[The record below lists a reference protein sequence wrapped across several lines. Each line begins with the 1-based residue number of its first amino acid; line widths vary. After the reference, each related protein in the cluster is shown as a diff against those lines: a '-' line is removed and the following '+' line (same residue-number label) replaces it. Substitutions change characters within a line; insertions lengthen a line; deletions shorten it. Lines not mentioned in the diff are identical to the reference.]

1 MGGLVLGDGVVF
13 GGVVGAW
20 VVGVGIE
27 FGTVATGIPMV
38 VEVTGV
44 FVGSVVTD
52 GPCEVIG
59 T

>member
-27 FGTVATGIPMV
+27 FGTVT
-38 VEVTGV
+38 TYRKRTRLN
-44 FVGSVVTD
+44 SSH
-52 GPCEVIG
+52 
-59 T
+59 

>member
-1 MGGLVLGDGVVF
+1 MLGDGVVF

-27 FGTVATGIPMV
+27 FGTVTTGIPMV

-59 T
+59 A